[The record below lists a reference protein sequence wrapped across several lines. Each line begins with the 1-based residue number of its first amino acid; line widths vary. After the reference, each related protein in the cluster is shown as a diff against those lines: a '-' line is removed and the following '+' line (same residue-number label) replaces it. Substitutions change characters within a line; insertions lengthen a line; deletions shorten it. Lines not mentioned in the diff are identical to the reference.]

1 VTDWGG
7 DPTRT
12 APVTCRVRGASLTAL
27 VGVCGLAVAGPALI
41 GYEDYLLFNA
51 NVAMVY
57 LLLATGYNIL
67 LGMCGQLALSH
78 VAFFGIGAY
87 ASALATR
94 DAGLPYPVALGL
106 ALLLPTACAWVM
118 ARAAVRFVGPY
129 LAMITFAFHSMA
141 LTVFINWTEVTN
153 GWGGLS
159 RIPPI
164 RFGGFVANT
173 PARAYYVLLAA
184 SAAALYVAYRLK
196 YSRTGRAFFSIRE
209 NRLAAKG
216 VGIDTTRTITL
227 AFCLS
232 GLFAGLA
239 GSLHAHLVRYI
250 DPTSFGLQKLIDLL
264 VILIVGGRG
273 SLVGVSVAAIA
284 FVFGLEYLRFL
295 QEWKLMVFGALLIL
309 LVNVSPDGIGALTRQ
324 FRAPRAIAR

>member
-1 VTDWGG
+1 M
-7 DPTRT
+7 T
-12 APVTCRVRGASLTAL
+12 APGQVVAWDVAVAGRRQGAARAA
-27 VGVCGLAVAGPALI
+27 LAVACALAVVGPALV

-51 NVAMVY
+51 SVAMVY
-57 LLLATGYNIL
+57 LLLATGYNVL
-67 LGMCGQLALSH
+67 LGMCGQLAMSH

-129 LAMITFAFHSMA
+129 LAMISFAFHSMA
-141 LTVFINWTEVTN
+141 LTIFINWTDVTN

-164 RFGGFVANT
+164 RLGMFVVNT
-173 PARAYYVLLAA
+173 PTRAYYVLLAA
-184 SAAALYVAYRLK
+184 SALALFVAYRLK
-196 YSRTGRAFFSIRE
+196 YSRTGRAFFAIRE

-273 SLVGVSVAAIA
+273 SLVGVTVTAFA

-295 QEWKLMVFGALLIL
+295 QDWKLMVFGALLIV
-309 LVNVSPDGIGALTRQ
+309 LVNVSPDGLPALVRRLWPR
-324 FRAPRAIAR
+324 RAVA

>member
-1 VTDWGG
+1 
-7 DPTRT
+7 
-12 APVTCRVRGASLTAL
+12 
-27 VGVCGLAVAGPALI
+27 
-41 GYEDYLLFNA
+41 
-51 NVAMVY
+51 
-57 LLLATGYNIL
+57 
-67 LGMCGQLALSH
+67 
-78 VAFFGIGAY
+78 
-87 ASALATR
+87 
-94 DAGLPYPVALGL
+94 
-106 ALLLPTACAWVM
+106 
-118 ARAAVRFVGPY
+118 
-129 LAMITFAFHSMA
+129 MITFAFHSMA
-141 LTVFINWTEVTN
+141 LTIFINWTEVTN

-164 RFGGFVANT
+164 RLGGFVANT
-173 PARAYYVLLAA
+173 PTRAYYILLAA
-184 SAAALYVAYRLK
+184 SACALFVAYRVK
-196 YSRTGRAFFSIRE
+196 YSRAGRAFFAIRE

-273 SLVGVSVAAIA
+273 SLVGVTVTAVL

-295 QEWKLMVFGALLIL
+295 QDWKLMVFGALLIL
-309 LVNVSPDGIGALTRQ
+309 LVNVSPDGLPALVRRLRQ
-324 FRAPRAIAR
+324 RRAVA

>member
-1 VTDWGG
+1 
-7 DPTRT
+7 
-12 APVTCRVRGASLTAL
+12 
-27 VGVCGLAVAGPALI
+27 
-41 GYEDYLLFNA
+41 
-51 NVAMVY
+51 M
-57 LLLATGYNIL
+57 
-67 LGMCGQLALSH
+67 
-78 VAFFGIGAY
+78 
-87 ASALATR
+87 
-94 DAGLPYPVALGL
+94 
-106 ALLLPTACAWVM
+106 
-118 ARAAVRFVGPY
+118 
-129 LAMITFAFHSMA
+129 
-141 LTVFINWTEVTN
+141 
-153 GWGGLS
+153 
-159 RIPPI
+159 

-196 YSRTGRAFFSIRE
+196 YSRTGRAFFAIRE

-309 LVNVSPDGIGALTRQ
+309 LVNVSPDGIGALARQ
-324 FRAPRAIAR
+324 LRAPRAIAR

>member
-1 VTDWGG
+1 MTDPRGG
-7 DPTRT
+7 ETDEGPLGRGF
-12 APVTCRVRGASLTAL
+12 APRLAL
-27 VGVCGLAVAGPALI
+27 LAVCGLALAVPALI

-51 NVAMVY
+51 CVAMVY
-57 LLLATGYNIL
+57 LLLATGYNVL
-67 LGMCGQLALSH
+67 LGMCGQLAMSH

-106 ALLLPTACAWVM
+106 ALLLPTACAWVL

-141 LTVFINWTEVTN
+141 LTVFINWTAVTN

-164 RFGGFVANT
+164 RLGTLVVNT
-173 PARAYYVLLAA
+173 PTRSYYVLLVA
-184 SAAALYVAYRLK
+184 SAVALGVAYRLK
-196 YSRTGRAFFSIRE
+196 YSRTGRAFFAIRE

-273 SLVGVSVAAIA
+273 SLLGVSVAAIA

-295 QEWKLMVFGALLIL
+295 QDWKLMVFGALLIL
-309 LVNVSPDGIGALTRQ
+309 LVNLSPDGLGALVRQ
-324 FRAPRAIAR
+324 LRSRQAIAR

>member
-1 VTDWGG
+1 M
-7 DPTRT
+7 T
-12 APVTCRVRGASLTAL
+12 APGPVVAWDTVVAGRPRGAAWAAL
-27 VGVCGLAVAGPALI
+27 VVAGVLALLGPALV

-51 NVAMVY
+51 SVAMVY

-67 LGMCGQLALSH
+67 LGMCGQLAMSH

-141 LTVFINWTEVTN
+141 LTIFINWTEVTN

-164 RFGGFVANT
+164 RLGGFAVNT
-173 PARAYYVLLAA
+173 STRAYYVLLVA
-184 SAAALYVAYRLK
+184 SAVALFVAYRLK
-196 YSRTGRAFFSIRE
+196 YSRTGRAFFAIRE

-239 GSLHAHLVRYI
+239 GSLHAHLVRYV

-273 SLVGVSVAAIA
+273 SLVGVTVTAVA

-295 QEWKLMVFGALLIL
+295 QDWKLMVFGALLIV
-309 LVNVSPDGIGALTRQ
+309 LVNVSPDGIGALVRRLWPR
-324 FRAPRAIAR
+324 RAVA

>member
-1 VTDWGG
+1 
-7 DPTRT
+7 
-12 APVTCRVRGASLTAL
+12 
-27 VGVCGLAVAGPALI
+27 
-41 GYEDYLLFNA
+41 
-51 NVAMVY
+51 M
-57 LLLATGYNIL
+57 
-67 LGMCGQLALSH
+67 
-78 VAFFGIGAY
+78 
-87 ASALATR
+87 
-94 DAGLPYPVALGL
+94 
-106 ALLLPTACAWVM
+106 
-118 ARAAVRFVGPY
+118 RFVGPY

-164 RFGGFVANT
+164 RLGGFVVNT

-184 SAAALYVAYRLK
+184 SAIALYVAYRLK
-196 YSRTGRAFFSIRE
+196 YSRTGRAFFAIRE

-232 GLFAGLA
+232 GLYAGLA

-273 SLVGVSVAAIA
+273 SLVGVSVTAVA

-295 QEWKLMVFGALLIL
+295 QDWKLMVFGSLLIL
-309 LVNVSPDGIGALTRQ
+309 LVNVSPDGIGALARQ
-324 FRAPRAIAR
+324 LRAPRVIAR

>member
-1 VTDWGG
+1 VTDSGG
-7 DPTRT
+7 ATAT
-12 APVTCRVRGASLTAL
+12 APVTRRVRGASLAAL

-94 DAGLPYPVALGL
+94 DAGLPYPAALAL

-129 LAMITFAFHSMA
+129 LAMITFAFHSMV

-164 RFGGFVANT
+164 RLGGFVVNT

-184 SAAALYVAYRLK
+184 SAVALYVVYRLK
-196 YSRTGRAFFSIRE
+196 YSRTGRAFFAIRE

-216 VGIDTTRTITL
+216 VGIDTTQTITL

-273 SLVGVSVAAIA
+273 RLVGVSITAVA

-295 QEWKLMVFGALLIL
+295 QDWKLMVFGALLIV
-309 LVNVSPDGIGALTRQ
+309 LVNVSPDGIGALAQ
-324 FRAPRAIAR
+324 QLRAPRVIAR